1 MIKKKTRRNPKLYPE
16 QRIIHR
22 DEEQEFLLQLA
33 KIETQQQKE
42 RNLKLYPEAR
52 IFSSTCKNWN
62 STAKRKK
69 TRRNPKLFIF
79 RTKNNTSR

>member
-42 RNLKLYPEAR
+42 RNLKLYPELVR
-52 IFSSTCKNWN
+52 SKNFFFNLQKLKLN
-62 STAKRKK
+62 SKK
-69 TRRNPKLFIF
+69 KEI
-79 RTKNNTSR
+79 